1 VPGTKK
7 QIETLEAQVA
17 DLSVRLAAIEAA
29 VESEGVDDGDPAAAP
44 ARSLRRATAR
54 RASKRRAQA
63 RALRPDTK
71 ALILEH
77 LDKHP
82 GCTPGDLAKGID
94 VNRSTV
100 SSAIAQLVRLGR
112 IHREEHGY
120 VLDESRL
127 G

>member
-1 VPGTKK
+1 MPGTKK

-17 DLSVRLAAIEAA
+17 ELRERLAVVEEAIEGGGGTDA
-29 VESEGVDDGDPAAAP
+29 EGSGAS

-71 ALILEH
+71 ALIVEYLG
-77 LDKHP
+77 KHP
-82 GCTPGDLAKGID
+82 GATAGALAKGID

-100 SSAIAQLVRLGR
+100 SSALAQLVTLGR
-112 IHREEHGY
+112 VQKDEHGY
-120 VLDESRL
+120 VVE
-127 G
+127 